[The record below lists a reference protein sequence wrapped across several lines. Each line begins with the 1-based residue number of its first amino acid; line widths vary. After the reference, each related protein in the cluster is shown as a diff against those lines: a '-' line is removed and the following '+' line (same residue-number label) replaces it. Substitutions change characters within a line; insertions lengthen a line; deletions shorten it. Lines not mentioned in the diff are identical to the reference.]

1 MTNVGQ
7 APAAAKNPLHEDRT
21 ERLTPFLY
29 IRWTSGPD
37 YERAYLC
44 IQDGEPD
51 MCCFAEVSHGQAELF
66 KAGVLASIGGN
77 S

>member
-1 MTNVGQ
+1 MAVLSRG
-7 APAAAKNPLHEDRT
+7 PALERDTRHEDRT

-37 YERAYLC
+37 YERAFLC
-44 IQDGEPD
+44 IEDGDAD
-51 MCCFAEVSHGQAELF
+51 MRDFAVVSFGQAELF
-66 KAGVLASIGGN
+66 KAGVLASIGKF